1 MTIVSKRR
9 LAPSKDF
16 RAAVWHQLQ
25 RSSVFLGCAVV
36 LVVVLVGRSW
46 LPITSKTLAGWT
58 ALFLLAIFIGLI
70 VANLRSQSAW
80 GTPLQ
85 TFGMFSG
92 AFASAITLALLYHL
106 YTAAGEIMLGLTGL
120 MLLISILSIKRHQPL
135 AHKFH
140 ERSLA
145 TWALRLDDLLKY
157 DLHRDH
163 RFRLASLIDQL
174 WRSPENVGN
183 FIPAQNVEF
192 EHLLDALE
200 SSVRTHDSTSLE
212 QNLVTLSRCL
222 DMRNQIIG
230 KQLHVEFQK
239 IEPNKL
245 SLPDGSRREL
255 TTASDRD

>member
-25 RSSVFLGCAVV
+25 RSSVFLGCAAV
-36 LVVVLVGRSW
+36 LVVVLLGRSW
-46 LPITSKTLAGWT
+46 LPITYNTLAGWT

-70 VANLRSQSAW
+70 LANLRSPSAW

-85 TFGMFSG
+85 ILGMFSG
-92 AFASAITLALLYHL
+92 AFASAITLALLHHS
-106 YTAAGEIMLGLTGL
+106 YTAAGELMLGLAGL
-120 MLLISILSIKRHQPL
+120 MLLISILSIKRHLPL

-145 TWALRLDDLLKY
+145 NWALRLDDLLKY
-157 DLHRDH
+157 DLQQDH
-163 RFRLASLIDQL
+163 RSRLVSLIDQL
-174 WRSPENVGN
+174 WRSPENTGN
-183 FIPAQNVEF
+183 LIPAQNEEF

-200 SSVRTHDSTSLE
+200 LSVRTQDSTLME
-212 QNLVTLSRCL
+212 QTLVSLSRCL

-239 IEPNKL
+239 IETNKL